1 MRVLAFDGSP
11 SDYQGSTTSILTSF
25 LDGMK
30 QAGAEVGLFHTRDL
44 AINPCAAE
52 LDCWLTTPGACHQ
65 RDDMNRLYP
74 KLRDA
79 DVWVL
84 ATPVHGH
91 RISGRIANLLDR
103 VLPLASPYM
112 ELRDGHSRHALR
124 YWRNSGQVVLIA
136 TCALWEMDN
145 FDPVLAH
152 VRAASETIAR
162 DFAGALLRP
171 HEWALRTQAAKEA
184 KEVLEA
190 AREAGHQLVVD
201 GKMASATLETV
212 SRVLLPLERAVEVFN
227 ETLEQEVAFLG
238 GHQARESRRR
248 TSLLAR
254 IRPDRVTA
262 PPERS
267 IV

>member
-30 QAGAEVGLFHTRDL
+30 QAGAEVNLFYTRDL

-52 LDCWLTTPGACHQ
+52 LDCWLNTPGACHQ

-74 KLRDA
+74 KLRDS
-79 DVWVL
+79 DIWVL

-91 RISGRIANLLDR
+91 RMSGRISNLLDR

-112 ELRDGHSRHALR
+112 EVRDGHSRHVLR

-136 TCALWEMDN
+136 ACALWEMDN
-145 FDPVLAH
+145 FDPALAH
-152 VRAASETIAR
+152 VRATCETIAR

-171 HEWALRTQAAKEA
+171 HEWALRTQAAKGAE
-184 KEVLEA
+184 EVFRA
-190 AREAGHQLVVD
+190 AREAGRQLVTD
-201 GKMASATLETV
+201 GKILPATLESV
-212 SRVLLPLERAVEVFN
+212 SRALLPLERAVEVFN
-227 ETLEQEVAFLG
+227 ETFEQEIAFLG
-238 GHQARESRRR
+238 GHHTRGSRWR
-248 TSLLAR
+248 TGLLAR
-254 IRPDRVTA
+254 IRPDRAVGS
-262 PPERS
+262 PERS
-267 IV
+267 VV